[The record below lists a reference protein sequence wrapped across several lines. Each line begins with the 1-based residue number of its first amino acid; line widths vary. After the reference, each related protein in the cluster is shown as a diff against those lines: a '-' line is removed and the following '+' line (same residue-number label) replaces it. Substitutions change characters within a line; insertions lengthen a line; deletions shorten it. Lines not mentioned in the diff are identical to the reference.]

1 MKKLMSI
8 IISMVL
14 GVMIAMPVSA
24 AEAMLKEDVIE
35 KEEINAT
42 SGSNYFRSQ
51 TIRLNSAGGNTSSKV
66 KIPTGSVIGSISS
79 IILNVRAGGD
89 PFKLYLQSP
98 DGTLFWIVM
107 DATGEIGVDKFNGQN
122 LSGSWMIWIETLGTA
137 STATISV
144 RINYDCNY

>member
-1 MKKLMSI
+1 MKKVLSI
-8 IISMVL
+8 ILCMGLCMLCVL
-14 GVMIAMPVSA
+14 PVSA
-24 AEAMLKEDVIE
+24 AEALPKEDVIE
-35 KEEINAT
+35 KEETNAT

-66 KIPTGSVIGSISS
+66 KISTGSVIGNISS
-79 IILNVRAGGD
+79 IILIVRAGGD

-122 LSGSWMIWIETLGTA
+122 LSGSWMLWIETLGTA
-137 STATISV
+137 STATISM
-144 RINYDCNY
+144 RINYDYNY